1 MNLKNE
7 NRTFSFEF
15 LLLQTSNQI
24 YLQKKKNQNL
34 SLREK
39 EDGKRGGESVGL
51 VANEKA
57 LTMLPYD
64 ADRGG
69 CLGLREV
76 NRSPRD

>member
-1 MNLKNE
+1 M
-7 NRTFSFEF
+7 
-15 LLLQTSNQI
+15 
-24 YLQKKKNQNL
+24 
-34 SLREK
+34 
-39 EDGKRGGESVGL
+39 GL